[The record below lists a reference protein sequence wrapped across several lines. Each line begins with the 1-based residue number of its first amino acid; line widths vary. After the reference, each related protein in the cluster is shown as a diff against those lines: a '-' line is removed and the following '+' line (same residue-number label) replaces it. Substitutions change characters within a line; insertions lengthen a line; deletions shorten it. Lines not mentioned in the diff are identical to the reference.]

1 MGTYEKNTV
10 ADQQVD
16 GADGAM
22 LCTRIEVEDN
32 GAGMDGGVSRSSIPF
47 FGPSPSIRR
56 SVWVCR
62 QYMASC
68 TASRSDRMR
77 ERRRKDL
84 CGVLAIRSRSCRLSD
99 CGREPKVVKGWR
111 EDPDR

>member
-32 GAGMDGGVSRSSIPF
+32 GAGMDGWRCEQIFNPFLRTKPFDQEIGLGLSTVYGIVHSIAVGSNARKASQ
-47 FGPSPSIRR
+47 GPLRHT
-56 SVWVCR
+56 C
-62 QYMASC
+62 Y
-68 TASRSDRMR
+68 
-77 ERRRKDL
+77 
-84 CGVLAIRSRSCRLSD
+84 
-99 CGREPKVVKGWR
+99 
-111 EDPDR
+111 